1 MTFDEFL
8 VSKETIGEFDR
19 DFVTKVKYNDNIDYI
34 FKTNYGGL
42 NFNSELK
49 CVGLFDKK
57 NKVTPLQI

>member
-34 FKTNYGGL
+34 FSQI
-42 NFNSELK
+42 FK
-49 CVGLFDKK
+49 C
-57 NKVTPLQI
+57 